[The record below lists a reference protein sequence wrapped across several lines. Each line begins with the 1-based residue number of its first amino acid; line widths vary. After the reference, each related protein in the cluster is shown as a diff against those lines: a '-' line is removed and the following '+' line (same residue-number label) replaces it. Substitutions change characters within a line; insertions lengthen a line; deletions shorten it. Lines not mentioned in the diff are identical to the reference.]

1 MSERQRGVVPE
12 GIAKAPTGIAGLDEI
27 TGGGFPQGRPTLVCG
42 AAGCGKTLLAMEF
55 LVRGAA
61 QFGEPGVF
69 VAFEETEREL
79 AENVRSLGFDL
90 DRLKRRKMLAI
101 DHIRIDRSEI
111 AETGEFDLDGLFL
124 RLADAI
130 DTVGAKRIVLDTIE
144 TLFGGFENQAILRSE
159 LQRLFRWL
167 KDRGVSAVITAE
179 RGNGTLTRQ
188 GLEEYVSDCVIL
200 LDHRVDEQVATRRI
214 RIVKYRGTAHGT
226 NEYPFLIDE
235 SGIEVLPITSAGLDH
250 PAPTERVTT
259 GISALDEML
268 GGGGLYR
275 GSTVLIS
282 GTAGTGKS
290 SLGAA
295 LAEATGRRNERTLY
309 FAFEESPRQIM
320 RNMKTIGIDLQPL
333 VRKGL
338 LQFIASRPTA
348 HGLEAHLTTIH
359 KHLREFDPHMVI
371 IDPITNFV
379 STGQMGEVQAMLTRL
394 IDTLKTSGAITVMTS
409 LTSGGRNQEATE
421 VGVSSLVDTWMV
433 LRDIE
438 LNGERNRGMFVLK
451 SRGMAHSNQIREF
464 LVTSK
469 GLQLVGAYLGSE
481 GVLTGSARLAQEARD
496 RAAVRLGRSEIA
508 RKQREIKQRWAAFDA
523 RVTALRTELELD
535 LASLQREVDE
545 DLARAEQIEQDRAAM
560 SVSRRV
566 ANAVKSKSPI
576 PKVRP

>member
-1 MSERQRGVVPE
+1 MSVRRSTASPE
-12 GIAKAPTGIAGLDEI
+12 GIAKAPTGIVGLDEI
-27 TGGGFPQGRPTLVCG
+27 TGGGFPKGRPTLVCG

-61 QFGEPGVF
+61 QFGDPGVF
-69 VAFEETEREL
+69 VAFEETDREL
-79 AENVRSLGFDL
+79 TENVRSLGFDL
-90 DRLKRRKMLAI
+90 DKLKRKKLLAI

-214 RIVKYRGTAHGT
+214 RIVKYRGTSHGT

-250 PAPTERVTT
+250 PAPTERVST
-259 GISALDEML
+259 GIEALDEML

-295 LAEATGRRNERTLY
+295 LAEAAGKRNERTLY
-309 FAFEESPRQIM
+309 FAFEESPRQII

-333 VRKGL
+333 VKKGL
-338 LQFIASRPTA
+338 LQFVASRPTA

-359 KHLREFDPHMVI
+359 KHLREFAPQMVV

-379 STGQMGEVQAMLTRL
+379 STGRAGEVQAMLTRL
-394 IDTLKTSGAITVMTS
+394 IDTLKTSAAITVMTS
-409 LTSGGRNQEATE
+409 LTAGGRNQEATE

-464 LVTSK
+464 LVTGR
-469 GLQLVGAYLGSE
+469 GLRLVDAYLGSE

-496 RAAVRLGRSEIA
+496 QAAVRLGKEDVE
-508 RKQREIKQRWAAFDA
+508 RKQREIKQRWSAFDA
-523 RVTALRTELELD
+523 RVTALRTELELE
-535 LASLQREVDE
+535 LSALQREIDQ
-545 DLARAEQIEQDRAAM
+545 DIARAKQVQSDRVAM
-560 SVSRRV
+560 SVSRRI
-566 ANAVKSKSPI
+566 AKKEKA
-576 PKVRP
+576 